1 MLVWGC
7 AVVGR
12 SIGGG
17 IHYKTKVPAARR
29 YSLALVLYIFN
40 ALAEAFYL
48 FFKVPVMMAL
58 CFLVGIGGVTTYTI
72 RISAMQSYIPDE
84 RKGRVTGAFNM
95 LVMLGAFLGEAIG
108 GLASEFIS
116 ERMIIMIAML
126 IQAALAVVIIGGN
139 KAAISEIYNREQ

>member
-1 MLVWGC
+1 
-7 AVVGR
+7 
-12 SIGGG
+12 
-17 IHYKTKVPAARR
+17 
-29 YSLALVLYIFN
+29 
-40 ALAEAFYL
+40 
-48 FFKVPVMMAL
+48 MMAL

-108 GLASEFIS
+108 GLASELIG